1 MARQVIEKDK
11 ITLNDVKSGHY
22 IKSDGKY
29 YLVFKRDKYRYFLV
43 EFNPSKKITINI
55 ESVEFNDLDIEYI
68 FDYKGDQIMKKS
80 GDHNA

>member
-1 MARQVIEKDK
+1 MAKQVIEKDK

-22 IKSDGKY
+22 VRIDKKY

-43 EFNPSKKITINI
+43 EFNPFNLIKINT
-55 ESVEFNDLDIEYI
+55 ESVEFNDLNIEYV

-80 GDHNA
+80 GEHND